1 MKRLHVHVRVEDLT
15 QSIQFYSTL
24 FGENPTVSEKDYA
37 KWLLDN
43 PKVNFAISPALA
55 NAGIDHIGI
64 QTESSEELNEVSER
78 LHSAGF
84 ATKPQEAANCC
95 YAVSDK
101 HWIQDPSGVK
111 WETFFTHGSST
122 VYGDDG
128 APSTSN
134 EHRAPAA
141 CC

>member
-24 FGENPTVSEKDYA
+24 FGEEPTVSEKDYA

-43 PKVNFAISPALA
+43 PCINFAISPAA
-55 NAGIDHIGI
+55 IASGIDHVGI
-64 QTESSEELNEVSER
+64 QTDSSEELTEISER
-78 LHSAGF
+78 LHAAGLN
-84 ATKPQEAANCC
+84 TKPQEAANCC

-101 HWIQDPSGVK
+101 NWVEDPSGVK
-111 WETFFTHGSST
+111 WETFYTHGTST
-122 VYGDDG
+122 IYGDDA
-128 APSTSN
+128 APTTDKQTT
-134 EHRAPAA
+134 ATA